1 MKTLVSIIAS
11 LGVVW
16 ANQGHSVAKQLFR
29 KRNAQVKRKL
39 SRFLMSSMLSVLLAG
54 TLYADPT
61 TYSTQLDFSAPSQSF
76 WGPGGSFEDFSKDG
90 STGGSIGIDYSIKA
104 STGTVD
110 AKFPGGLSVAYEN
123 SPYGTGVEYLDMHFA
138 GGPGGGYI
146 DTYLGAF
153 LNVDWFVNLE
163 LPLLP
168 DIHQSGTFLPNL
180 EVALAIHEGF
190 TPAFGFTSTGTD
202 GFETGLLLPLLLLEA
217 SLEVDFEQIA
227 GFAAHSIEGTLVYQ
241 HRDSG
246 FTEQA
251 PFSIGSGPITLPV
264 NLSRFGY
271 WDFTFTDMSLDN
283 SFLTR
288 FDLTLSP
295 SIDVIGFSPWERTFD
310 IDIFNSGVFPL
321 AFDQIGELE
330 PFSVYVRDPAIV
342 PAPSALLL
350 GSIGVGIVGWL
361 RRRRSL

>member
-39 SRFLMSSMLSVLLAG
+39 SRFLMSSLLSVLLAG

-76 WGPGGSFEDFSKDG
+76 WGPGKSFTDFSKTG
-90 STGGSIGIDYSIKA
+90 STGGNIRIDYSTRA

-110 AKFPGGLSVAYEN
+110 AKFGGVLSVAYEN
-123 SPYGTGVEYLDMHFA
+123 SPYGRGVEHLDMDLA
-138 GGPGGGYI
+138 GGPDGYI

-153 LNVDWFVNLE
+153 LDVDWFVDLD
-163 LPLLP
+163 LLLFKV
-168 DIHQSGTFLPNL
+168 HESGTFISTEL
-180 EVALAIHEGF
+180 AFAIHKDLP
-190 TPAFGFTSTGTD
+190 PAFGAASTGID
-202 GFETGLLLPLLLLEA
+202 GFETGGLLPLVLVEA
-217 SLEVDFEQIA
+217 SLGVDLRQSA
-227 GFAAHSIEGTLVYQ
+227 VFAAHSIEGTLEYQ

-246 FTEQA
+246 FTEVA

-271 WDFTFTDMSLDN
+271 WDFTFKDISLDN

-295 SIDVIGFSPWERTFD
+295 SIDVIGLPPWERTYD

-321 AFDQIGELE
+321 EFDQIGELE

-361 RRRRSL
+361 RRRRTL

>member
-39 SRFLMSSMLSVLLAG
+39 SRFLMSSLLSVLLAG

-61 TYSTQLDFSAPSQSF
+61 TYSKWLDFSAPTQSF
-76 WGPGGSFEDFSKDG
+76 WGPGKSFTDFSKSGRTPGD
-90 STGGSIGIDYSIKA
+90 IGIDYSTRA
-104 STGTVD
+104 STGTVE
-110 AKFPGGLSVAYEN
+110 AKFPGDLSVAYEN
-123 SPYGTGVEYLDMHFA
+123 SPYGTGVEYLDMDFA
-138 GGPGGGYI
+138 GGPDGYI

-153 LNVDWFVNLE
+153 LDVDWFVDLD
-163 LPLLP
+163 LLLFKV
-168 DIHQSGTFLPNL
+168 HESGTFISTEL
-180 EVALAIHEGF
+180 AFAIHEDLP
-190 TPAFGFTSTGTD
+190 PAFGVASSGTD
-202 GFETGLLLPLLLLEA
+202 GFEIPGIPVGIPSVVEA
-217 SLEVDFEQIA
+217 SLAVDFEQSA
-227 GFAAHSIEGTLVYQ
+227 VFAAHSIEGTLEYQ

-246 FTEQA
+246 FTEVA

-264 NLSRFGY
+264 NLSLFGY
-271 WDFTFTDMSLDN
+271 WDFTFKDISLDN

-295 SIDVIGFSPWERTFD
+295 WIDVIGFSPWERTYD

-321 AFDQIGELE
+321 EFDQIGELE

-350 GSIGVGIVGWL
+350 GSIGVGLIGWL
-361 RRRRSL
+361 HRRRTL